1 MDYIITGCVNPL
13 FMGYTVRL
21 DLPRILEVTGELQ
34 HFLELGTARLEAE
47 GPLSE
52 EESEALIF
60 SLADQLE
67 DHLRTMRERQGSASI
82 RDLQRWTRAWIEE
95 QQEDPG
101 KRAQDNRRWPM
112 RMIPHLRRS
121 RFTSIQRFFF
131 PQRSHRCSHSM
142 TFEEYSS

>member
-60 SLADQLE
+60 SLADELE

-95 QQEDPG
+95 QQEDLG
-101 KRAQDNRRWPM
+101 GREDAG
-112 RMIPHLRRS
+112 
-121 RFTSIQRFFF
+121 
-131 PQRSHRCSHSM
+131 
-142 TFEEYSS
+142 